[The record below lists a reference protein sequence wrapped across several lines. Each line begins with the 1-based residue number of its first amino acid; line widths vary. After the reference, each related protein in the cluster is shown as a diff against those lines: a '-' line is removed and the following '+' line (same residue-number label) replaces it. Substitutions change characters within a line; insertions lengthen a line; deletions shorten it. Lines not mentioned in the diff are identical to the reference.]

1 MSDENLPAEVA
12 EQREEIVCFDPWD
25 DEEPGPAAPAFP
37 PPEIAE
43 LIDLFSLKNLAE
55 ANLPTLNDPPAAW
68 LELVDRIDIFDVEEF
83 DLRSAPPC
91 GLARALL
98 SLPDAARHDFGR
110 RHPHEIARIAGL
122 AMHWLYEA
130 GIPDA
135 DVYGVV
141 EELLAPDLLAT
152 LKWLAGNRMASFAEA
167 LGYGS
172 LIN

>member
-1 MSDENLPAEVA
+1 MSTETSPDEVYL
-12 EQREEIVCFDPWD
+12 FDPW
-25 DEEPGPAAPAFP
+25 APPIP
-37 PPEIAE
+37 PPEIAALVE
-43 LIDLFSLKNLAE
+43 IFSPENIAKAKT
-55 ANLPTLNDPPAAW
+55 PTLNDPAAAW
-68 LELVDRIDIFDVEEF
+68 LELVDRTGIEDVEEE
-83 DLRSAPPC
+83 DLRGAPPC